1 MNNKDLLNEII
12 DQMNERG
19 EQVKNINK
27 DNVDENIDDIVDNNI
42 PLNLLTGETYLIDP
56 NTFDWERAAQTL
68 GQIMENV
75 IAFRNMARGLMFAAN
90 DTQQDSIDFI
100 NNAIEQMTSYL
111 EGYQIT
117 VDYRQFN
124 PNLTDHQVA
133 MMMLFDVNNIT
144 RTMAHHIELYSVLSM
159 FTPQHSTSNNF
170 FSDEELEKVFADE
183 DAVTSGL
190 AEVIKSYR
198 INAET
203 TEGGI
208 TITSID
214 ETDDYE
220 PDEVGIID
228 EPGEGKMTVVIY
240 AKDLKDARANA
251 DAIFGLNSVNDG
263 FDFDA
268 SSSGLLDE

>member
-19 EQVKNINK
+19 EQIKNINN
-27 DNVDENIDDIVDNNI
+27 DNVAENIDDNVDNQI
-42 PLNLLTGETYLIDP
+42 QLALSTGETYLVDP
-56 NTFDWERAAQTL
+56 NNFDWDRAVMNLAQIT
-68 GQIMENV
+68 ENE
-75 IAFRNMARGLMFAAN
+75 ASFRNIQYTLILIAGHEDEDDAK
-90 DTQQDSIDFI
+90 DFI
-100 NNAIEQMTSYL
+100 ARTINNLTEYL
-111 EGYQIT
+111 AGYQIE
-117 VDYRQFN
+117 VDYRKFN
-124 PNLTDHQVA
+124 PDINDYQLA

-144 RTMAHHIELYSVLSM
+144 RTMSHQISLYSALSM
-159 FTPQHSTSNNF
+159 LMPHKFDDNSG
-170 FSDEELEKVFADE
+170 VE
-183 DAVTSGL
+183 DYKAF
-190 AEVIKSYR
+190 R

-208 TITSID
+208 TITSIN

-228 EPGEGKMTVVIY
+228 EPSEGNMTIVVY

-251 DAIFGLNSVNDG
+251 DAIFGLNSVNDE
-263 FDFDA
+263 FDFDT